1 MNASARRLLYGL
13 PYTIVAVLTLFLLFY
28 EFVNYDKMRL
38 GEHVLSLCVAIC
50 GCFISVAGFTKL
62 RDWIREGRL

>member
-1 MNASARRLLYGL
+1 MNARRFLYALPHTVVAGLTFVLLIY
-13 PYTIVAVLTLFLLFY
+13 V
-28 EFVNYDKMRL
+28 FVNYDKL
-38 GEHVLSLCVAIC
+38 VIGEHLLSLFVAMC